1 MNFFRRHLDSKVSKF
16 IALIIIVIFVGWEF
30 ITQSL
35 NKPNAWLLKVGDI
48 EYTAKD
54 WQETYKALTNDPMS
68 AQEAIAN
75 PKYAKQRVLDEMIKN
90 ALILQEAKSIG
101 FSVSDKM
108 VASEIVHMK
117 IFKGEDGKFDPKLLE
132 RALKLNNLT
141 EAEFVRNMK
150 EQLLRNQ
157 LMDIF
162 YNTSGIM
169 AKPTYELLVKL
180 IAAEQNISVFGVQTL
195 NENIQYSDDDLK
207 KYMEEHKENFM
218 TDDEAE
224 ISTLVFDAKNIENKG
239 PTEDEIQKYYEENS
253 VFEPEKRL
261 INQVVIPSYNDAK
274 ELLEKIKTGKMTFD
288 DVARV
293 YAGQQMIPYEVGPF
307 VAEGF
312 DPDIAKVVF
321 NLPEGGVSEL
331 VQTPLGW
338 HIFRVK
344 KVIEKKKKDFSEV
357 KDKIVEIISTK
368 KFSEAMNE
376 LLRNV
381 MQDIESGKEIQDI
394 ATKYNLNVS
403 NTTLKSSFDKSFQEG
418 ISNEKLFNAIFKNDE
433 PGIKLLTAQ
442 DNKSFLLVKVNKIIP
457 GVLMDFNSVKDR
469 IAKEYTAETLDKK
482 TKEFV
487 KEERKKVL
495 NASDR
500 NKVALNDKVKKI
512 SVKFSRIN
520 KNDVIPECLQE
531 LIVDMYK
538 NGVFDGLTSYCKA
551 NGAYYFAL
559 LNEMD
564 FTTKVSDEQKASLRP
579 TIHGIYNEIVFGQFT
594 EYLKSKYKV
603 ELDDKFIKYMNE

>member
-16 IALIIIVIFVGWEF
+16 IAIIIIVIFVGWEF

-35 NKPNAWLLKVGDI
+35 NKPNTWLFKVGDI

-75 PKYAKQRVLDEMIKN
+75 PRYAKQRVLDEMIKN
-90 ALILQEAKSIG
+90 ALIPQEAKSIG

-117 IFKGEDGKFDPKLLE
+117 IFKGEDGKFDQKLLE
-132 RALKLNNLT
+132 KTLKINNLT
-141 EAEFVRNMK
+141 EAEFIRNMK

-180 IAAEQNISVFGVQTL
+180 IAAEQKITVFGIQTL
-195 NENIQYSDDDLK
+195 SDEIKYSDDDLK
-207 KYMEEHKENFM
+207 KYMNEHKENFM
-218 TDDEAE
+218 TDDEAD
-224 ISTLVFDAKNIENKG
+224 ISEVVFNTDLIEKSE
-239 PTEDEIQKYYEENS
+239 PTESEIQKYYEENS
-253 VFEPEKRL
+253 IFEPEKRL
-261 INQVVIPSYNDAK
+261 VNQVVIPSYNDAK

-293 YAGQQMIPYEVGPF
+293 YAGQQIIPYEVGPF
-307 VAEGF
+307 VADGF

-344 KVIEKKKKDFSEV
+344 KVIDKRRKDFSEV
-357 KDKIVEIISTK
+357 KDKIVETINAK
-368 KFSEAMNE
+368 RLSEAMNE
-376 LLRNV
+376 LLKNV
-381 MQDIESGKEIQDI
+381 MQDIESSKTIEEI
-394 ATKYNLNVS
+394 AAKYNLKVS
-403 NTTLKSSFDKSFQEG
+403 NTILNSSLNKSVQNG
-418 ISNEKLFNAIFKNDE
+418 ISQDKLFNAVFKNEE

-442 DNKSFLLVKVNKIIP
+442 DNKSFILVKVNKIIQ
-457 GVLMDFNSVKDR
+457 GVLMDFNDVKDR
-469 IAKEYTAETLDKK
+469 IVKKYTVEELDKR
-482 TKEFV
+482 TKDFV

-495 NASDR
+495 DASDR
-500 NKVALNDKVKKI
+500 SKAVLDERVKKS

-520 KNDVIPECLQE
+520 KNDGIPECLQE

-564 FTTKVSDEQKASLRP
+564 FSTQVTDEQKASLRP
-579 TIHGIYNEIVFGQFT
+579 TIHGIYNEIVFGQFI
-594 EYLKSKYKV
+594 EHLKSKYKV